1 MEKLL
6 TVNQI
11 CELFQ
16 VSKRTVYDWVH
27 IGYIPH
33 YKLPKGIRFSET
45 TVHKWLRSKEK
56 KGRKKYEIEIEI

>member
-6 TVNQI
+6 TVEQI
-11 CELFQ
+11 CEIFQ

-33 YKLPKGIRFSET
+33 YKLPKGIRFRET
-45 TVHKWLRSKEK
+45 VVLKWLKSREV